1 MTMNYAPTRR
11 AVLEGRL
18 VSPDLRAAQPAMLH
32 ISSAVVTV
40 LPAHREAVLQ
50 QLASLPGVEVHH
62 AGEFKIVVVLETT
75 ETSEIGARLIEI
87 GTWPG
92 VLSAN
97 MVFEQSERLA
107 EIGA

>member
-1 MTMNYAPTRR
+1 MTNHALTRR

-18 VSPDLRAAQPAMLH
+18 VSPPHTTAQALLH

-40 LPAHREAVLQ
+40 LPAHREAILQ
-50 QLASLPGVEVHH
+50 QLAALRGVEVHH
-62 AGEFKIVVVLETT
+62 ASDFKIVVVLETT

-87 GTWPG
+87 GTWTG

-97 MVFEQSERLA
+97 LVFEQTERLA
-107 EIGA
+107 EIGG

>member
-1 MTMNYAPTRR
+1 MTNYAPTRR

-18 VSPDLRAAQPAMLH
+18 ASRQPQPAQQAMLH

-40 LPAHREAVLQ
+40 LPAHREAILQ
-50 QLASLPGVEVHH
+50 QLAAVSGVEVHH

-75 ETSEIGARLIEI
+75 DTSEIGARLLDI
-87 GTWPG
+87 GTWTG

-97 MVFEQSERLA
+97 LVFEQSERLA
-107 EIGA
+107 ETGG

>member
-1 MTMNYAPTRR
+1 MTNYAPTRR
-11 AVLEGRL
+11 EVLEGRL
-18 VSPDLRAAQPAMLH
+18 ASQQPHTAKQPMLH

-40 LPAHREAVLQ
+40 LPAHREAILQ
-50 QLASLPGVEVHH
+50 RLAALSGVEVHH

-75 ETSEIGARLIEI
+75 ETSEIGARLLDI
-87 GTWPG
+87 GTWNG

-107 EIGA
+107 EIGG

>member
-1 MTMNYAPTRR
+1 MTNYAPTRR
-11 AVLEGRL
+11 AVLEGRFA
-18 VSPDLRAAQPAMLH
+18 SQQPRPAEQALLH

-40 LPAHREAVLQ
+40 LPAHREAILQ

-62 AGEFKIVVVLETT
+62 ASEFKIVVVLETT
-75 ETSEIGARLIEI
+75 DTSEIGARLLEI

-97 MVFEQSERLA
+97 LVFEQSEHLA
-107 EIGA
+107 EIGG